1 LRARVEPGRRRTPAR
16 PMRRSWALTL
26 PPSKKRRHLVVEKHH
41 HLSIT
46 RAALVEPKDPPNNAV
61 GRCRCSVLL
70 SGGGRARRLPCQAGA
85 GREGEES
92 ETKTPTV
99 LCSLQC
105 GGGAACQPMR
115 LHLSPHQQVI
125 LQVDGP
131 LPVRL
136 FGTLLEEVDP
146 GHGDSDD
153 SDGEMFSTTSSSSSS
168 GSSSSDDDGD
178 AADADCDDTD
188 TEAEEDE
195 EEAGGSLLDL
205 IGDDLSSDDTSASY
219 SGRRKRHKAHVTPA
233 TREKQPHVAAAATL
247 SRNSF

>member
-1 LRARVEPGRRRTPAR
+1 
-16 PMRRSWALTL
+16 MRRSWALTL

-41 HLSIT
+41 RLSIT
-46 RAALVEPKDPPNNAV
+46 RAALVEPKDPPNNAA
-61 GRCRCSVLL
+61 GRCRCSVLM

-92 ETKTPTV
+92 ETKTATV

-146 GHGDSDD
+146 SHGDSDD

-168 GSSSSDDDGD
+168 GSGSGSSSSSSDDDD
-178 AADADCDDTD
+178 DDDVAADADCDDTD

-195 EEAGGSLLDL
+195 EEAGGSILDL
-205 IGDDLSSDDTSASY
+205 IGDDLPSDDTSASY
-219 SGRRKRHKAHVTPA
+219 PGRRKRHKAQVTPA
-233 TREKQPHVAAAATL
+233 TRKKQPRVAAAATL